1 MGCNSLSFDIR
12 NFEGFLP
19 ATNPCD
25 GMGTSVLLLPVLSS
39 LLVQLVRQPRQWQ
52 CMTPPPR
59 HRGRTGSL
67 VP

>member
-39 LLVQLVRQPRQWQ
+39 LLVQLVRQPRQ
-52 CMTPPPR
+52 
-59 HRGRTGSL
+59 
-67 VP
+67 